1 MLNFKS
7 LKSYPPFTEM
17 FQTVFLVQ
25 KEAVVLY
32 YIISLSWLNFYDA
45 YISLCLI
52 FFMEKGAQSIAWLG
66 TILHLCIN
74 WNKECSQSEK
84 RPQETIIQSR
94 QNTCPHLQI
103 RINYSC
109 EEKKELSSCP
119 LLPKGFKLN
128 IKRNTILLHL
138 HSYILFYKKVQQLV
152 ATSIYLTACSTIPLK
167 CFHICQAPLEK
178 NAGIIAGAAI

>member
-1 MLNFKS
+1 MYYRNVSNSVLGPKRSRCS
-7 LKSYPPFTEM
+7 LLHYLPFM
-17 FQTVFLVQ
+17 AQFLWRIYFSV
-25 KEAVVLY
+25 
-32 YIISLSWLNFYDA
+32 SN
-45 YISLCLI
+45 

-74 WNKECSQSEK
+74 WNKECSRCQK
-84 RPQETIIQSR
+84 RPQDTIIQSR

-119 LLPKGFKLN
+119 LLPKGSRLN